1 VVHSCAAD
9 LPVPLLVDA
18 GFGAISFDFALA
30 RPVDAWAEAWEAGV
44 DLWPGVVPTVEAVPP
59 PTDRLLVEDLFRFFD
74 ALGVDVREAPGRV
87 VVTPSCGL
95 AGASPAWAREALRLS
110 RAVAAALNG

>member
-1 VVHSCAAD
+1 
-9 LPVPLLVDA
+9 
-18 GFGAISFDFALA
+18 
-30 RPVDAWAEAWEAGV
+30 
-44 DLWPGVVPTVEAVPP
+44 VEAVPP